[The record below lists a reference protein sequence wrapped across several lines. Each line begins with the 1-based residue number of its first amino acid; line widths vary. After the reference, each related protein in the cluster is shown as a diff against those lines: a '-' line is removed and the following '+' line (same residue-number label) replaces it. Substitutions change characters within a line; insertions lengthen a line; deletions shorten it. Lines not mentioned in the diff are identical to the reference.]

1 MFLLLHVDD
10 GVTLVDSRIGDIKDS
25 NVIFDQMGRLGLT
38 YKFANMGK
46 HSKRENSWF
55 KNERNFR

>member
-10 GVTLVDSRIGDIKDS
+10 DITLFDSRIGDIKDS

-46 HSKRENSWF
+46 HSKRENS
-55 KNERNFR
+55 